1 MQAIDNTALIEL
13 DAEVSRQLGRLH
25 DDEAKNTGK
34 VEVDATTLRTLLTS
48 YANRFVGV
56 YRPGDVLQA
65 VECPK
70 CGHQFNHKL
79 V

>member
-1 MQAIDNTALIEL
+1 MQAIDYATLIGL
-13 DAEVSRQLGRLH
+13 AAETNRQLARLH
-25 DDEAKNTGK
+25 DDDTKNTGK
-34 VEVDATTLRTLLTS
+34 VAVDAVTLRTLLTS

-70 CGHQFNHKL
+70 CGHQFDHKL